1 MLGLPIDSNNRAMQM
16 SRIGYSK
23 DFAVGVINDKNVTG
37 FIRVKNIGSVIGR
50 LRYADQLDADGI
62 AFSPGEAEYFIMDA
76 ERKLEVVEGTFNIM
90 Y

>member
-1 MLGLPIDSNNRAMQM
+1 MQM

-37 FIRVKNIGSVIGR
+37 FIRVKNIGSVMGR
-50 LRYADQLDADGI
+50 LRYADQPDADGI
-62 AFSPGEAEYFIMDA
+62 AFSPGEAEYFIMDT